1 VTFGCAI
8 AEDTPTASYSQFLG
22 LIDGLGLLT
31 AFNQSHTLIPTHHS
45 TNTSIPLSMPVAVLT
60 RLAMMK
66 EPPQP
71 PVITY
76 RLIEKLGARTSRRRN
91 RVARQRQEK
100 GTEPLVARIH
110 LDEDAYAGALEAAE

>member
-1 VTFGCAI
+1 
-8 AEDTPTASYSQFLG
+8 
-22 LIDGLGLLT
+22 
-31 AFNQSHTLIPTHHS
+31 
-45 TNTSIPLSMPVAVLT
+45 MPVAVLT

-91 RVARQRQEK
+91 RIARQRREE

-110 LDEDAYAGALEAAE
+110 LDEDAYAGALDAAE

>member
-1 VTFGCAI
+1 
-8 AEDTPTASYSQFLG
+8 
-22 LIDGLGLLT
+22 
-31 AFNQSHTLIPTHHS
+31 
-45 TNTSIPLSMPVAVLT
+45 
-60 RLAMMK
+60 MMK

-91 RVARQRQEK
+91 RIARQRREE